1 MSELVADGEFYLID
15 YLPLAR
21 ELRDTVHAE
30 SSGNAPKIVP
40 RLDAFVN
47 ASRTETLHGDTV
59 LEKLYLALDSCG
71 LKRTSTQ
78 RLFHKQFVQSVL
90 PWVYGKKDFA
100 RYKERILFGEDI
112 HPDKYNQY
120 TLISTPRR
128 WGKTT
133 SVGIFVAAMLFTVP
147 DAWISVYSTGKRA
160 SKALSDLVL
169 KFVLRLEEAAGF
181 TKSRV
186 LVKNTEELFY
196 AGDIGSDK
204 RQLYS
209 YPATVQA
216 GFQLRVLKLSK
227 PTVQY
232 LSEVISSVS
241 IPKDASLHAT
251 QRAFAGAP
259 FYRSCICSRS
269 RRPIV
274 CCGSI

>member
-1 MSELVADGEFYLID
+1 MEGHVEDGQFYLID
-15 YLPLAR
+15 YLPLAQ
-21 ELRDTVHAE
+21 ELRDTVRGE
-30 SSGNAPKIVP
+30 NLGNAPNIVP
-40 RLDAFVN
+40 RLDAFVD
-47 ASRTETLHGDTV
+47 ASRTDTLQGDSV
-59 LEKLYLALDSCG
+59 LVKLYLALDSCG
-71 LKRTSTQ
+71 LQRTSTQ

-90 PWVYGKKDFA
+90 PWVYGKRDFA
-100 RYKERILFGEDI
+100 RYKERILFGGDI

-160 SKALSDLVL
+160 SKALSDLVH
-169 KFVLRLEEAAGF
+169 KFILRLEESAGF

-186 LVKNTEELFY
+186 LVKNTEELFFS
-196 AGDIGSDK
+196 GDIGSDK

-216 GFQLRVLKLSK
+216 GLHRRVLKLSK

-241 IPKDASLHAT
+241 NPQPHT
-251 QRAFAGAP
+251 HGRA
-259 FYRSCICSRS
+259 
-269 RRPIV
+269 V
-274 CCGSI
+274 QVDSIKPRVESAYGFSA